1 MAEMSL
7 QVTASYSVFPSGRIS
22 QLSPT
27 TLFRNAVDAMQHGR
41 NEIGSVLMCGL
52 SAGGQQMTPVITVEF
67 HETAQVVLVC
77 IPVIHVKKT

>member
-1 MAEMSL
+1 
-7 QVTASYSVFPSGRIS
+7 
-22 QLSPT
+22 
-27 TLFRNAVDAMQHGR
+27 
-41 NEIGSVLMCGL
+41 MCGL